1 MTHQIGTAEFFNVEE
16 MTLIE
21 FKDTFIFEPLKPAGI
36 QQHLVLHRTTHV
48 FFLCGMT
55 ERCDGWIWIVQFV
68 LFVAFLYCC

>member
-1 MTHQIGTAEFFNVEE
+1 MNQKQILGTPEFGCVEE

-48 FFLCGMT
+48 FFLYGMINMWMT
-55 ERCDGWIWIVQFV
+55 KI
-68 LFVAFLYCC
+68 